1 MHKAGLVELQ
11 AVLAVATH
19 HSFRRAAVAVG
30 MSPSALS
37 HAVAML
43 ERRMG
48 VRLFHRTTR
57 SVSLSEAGEQF
68 VARVRP
74 ALGEIAAA
82 MDDANAFRETP
93 TGTLRINTSEG
104 AAMLLADAILFEY
117 VRRYPEM
124 RLDVVTEGRFVDIVA
139 EGFDAGIRATDQV
152 PQDMVAVRCTGRLR
166 FLVVGSPG
174 YFKGRRKP
182 RVPEDLRRHTCIRSR
197 LPSGKWYPWDFEKRG
212 EERRID
218 VDGPLGFDSDHL
230 MLAAALDGMGLIWTV
245 EARVAPYIEKGLLTP
260 VLEDWCPYFDGL
272 SVYYPAHR
280 HMSAGLRAFLDLVR
294 ERRPS

>member
-37 HAVAML
+37 HAVATL

-82 MDDANAFRETP
+82 MDDANAFRDTP

-139 EGFDAGIRATDQV
+139 EGFDAGIRATDHV

-166 FLVVGSPG
+166 FLVVGSPE
-174 YFKGRRKP
+174 YFRGRRKP
-182 RVPEDLRRHTCIRSR
+182 KVPEDLRRHTCIRSR
-197 LPSGKWYPWDFEKRG
+197 LPSGKWYPWEFEKRG

-245 EARVAPYIEKGLLTP
+245 EARVASYIDKGLLTP

-294 ERRPS
+294 ERTPS